1 MNGGDWM
8 GRREISF
15 LAVVLSLGLV
25 ALGSIPAMSQEIP
38 KMSKEEL
45 QKVLDKPNVIIVDVR
60 SGMDWKAS
68 TMKIKGAV
76 REEPDQVGSWIDKY
90 PKDKTLVFYCA

>member
-1 MNGGDWM
+1 M
-8 GRREISF
+8 GKRQVIF
-15 LAVVLSLGLV
+15 LAVVLSLGAI
-25 ALGSIPAMSQEIP
+25 ALGCIPAMTEEVP

-45 QKVLDKPNVIIVDVR
+45 QKMLGKPDVILVDVR
-60 SGMDWKAS
+60 SEPDWEEG

-76 REEPDQVGSWIDKY
+76 REEPDQIGSWIDKY

>member
-1 MNGGDWM
+1 M

-25 ALGSIPAMSQEIP
+25 ALGSIPAMSQEVS

-45 QKVLDKPNVIIVDVR
+45 HKMLGKPDVIIVDVR
-60 SGMDWKAS
+60 SGTDWKAS

-76 REEPDQVGSWIDKY
+76 REEVDSVDSWINKY
-90 PKDKTLVFYCA
+90 PKDQTLVFYCA

>member
-1 MNGGDWM
+1 M

-15 LAVVLSLGLV
+15 LAVVLSLGAI
-25 ALGSIPAMSQEIP
+25 ALGSIPAMSQEVS

-45 QKVLDKPNVIIVDVR
+45 HKMLGKPDVIIVDVR
-60 SGMDWKAS
+60 SGTDWKAS

-76 REEPDQVGSWIDKY
+76 REEVDSVDSWINKY

>member
-1 MNGGDWM
+1 M
-8 GRREISF
+8 GSREISF
-15 LAVVLSLGLV
+15 LAVVLSLGVL

-45 QKVLDKPNVIIVDVR
+45 QKVLDKPDIIIVDVR
-60 SGMDWKAS
+60 SGMDWQAS

-76 REEPDQVGSWIDKY
+76 REEPDQVGSWINKF

>member
-1 MNGGDWM
+1 M

-15 LAVVLSLGLV
+15 LAVVLSLGAI
-25 ALGSIPAMSQEIP
+25 ALGSIPAMSQEVP

-45 QKVLDKPNVIIVDVR
+45 QKVLDKPDVIIVDVR
-60 SGMDWKAS
+60 SGTDWKAS

-76 REEPDQVGSWIDKY
+76 REEVDSVDSWINKY
-90 PKDKTLVFYCA
+90 PKDKTLIFYCA

>member
-1 MNGGDWM
+1 M

-15 LAVVLSLGLV
+15 LAVVLSLGAI

-45 QKVLDKPNVIIVDVR
+45 QKVLDKPDVIIVDVR
-60 SGMDWKAS
+60 SGTDWKAS
-68 TMKIKGAV
+68 TMKVKGAV
-76 REEPDQVGSWIDKY
+76 REEPDQVDSWINKY
-90 PKDKTLVFYCA
+90 PKDKTLIFYCA

>member
-1 MNGGDWM
+1 M

-15 LAVVLSLGLV
+15 LAVVLSLGAI
-25 ALGSIPAMSQEIP
+25 ALGSIPAMSQEVP

-45 QKVLDKPNVIIVDVR
+45 QKVLDKPDVIIVDVR
-60 SGMDWKAS
+60 SGTDWKAN
-68 TMKIKGAV
+68 TMQIKGAV
-76 REEPDQVGSWIDKY
+76 REEVDSVDSWINKY

>member
-1 MNGGDWM
+1 M

-25 ALGSIPAMSQEIP
+25 ALGSMPAMSQEIP

-45 QKVLDKPNVIIVDVR
+45 QKVLDKPDVIIVDVR
-60 SGMDWKAS
+60 SETDWKAS
-68 TMKIKGAV
+68 TTKIKGAV
-76 REEPDQVGSWIDKY
+76 REEAGQVGSWINKY
-90 PKDKTLVFYCA
+90 PRDKTLVFYCA

>member
-1 MNGGDWM
+1 M

-25 ALGSIPAMSQEIP
+25 ALGSIPAMSQEVS

-45 QKVLDKPNVIIVDVR
+45 HKMLGKPDVIIVDVR
-60 SGMDWKAS
+60 SGTDWKAS

-76 REEPDQVGSWIDKY
+76 REEVDSVDSWINKY